1 MSTHSANLLPPLP
14 QTGWTTDA
22 PWCAALGIQ
31 QEPFRKLLK
40 KYDIPNFPFGANVLL
55 EAESVYKHISK
66 LMAIPLDDQPKKKVT
81 KRNGKRLQD

>member
-1 MSTHSANLLPPLP
+1 MSTPLANSPPPLP

-22 PWCAALGIQ
+22 PWCSALGVQ
-31 QEPFRKLLK
+31 PESFRRLLK

-66 LMAIPLDDQPKKKVT
+66 LMATPPDEAPKKKVT